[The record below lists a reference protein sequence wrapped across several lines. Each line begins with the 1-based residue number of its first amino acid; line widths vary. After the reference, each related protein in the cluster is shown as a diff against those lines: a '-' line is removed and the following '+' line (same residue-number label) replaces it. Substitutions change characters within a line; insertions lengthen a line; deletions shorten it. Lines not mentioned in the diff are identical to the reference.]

1 MPFFI
6 FNQNNKQR
14 ADFYESQITD
24 VEILWKGE
32 SVEVFETETGFNID
46 QLGGFKLDNKKKL
59 KFDQALK
66 NAFDN
71 PPSPPKTPQQK
82 LVELTGLI
90 ASLDYETQA
99 DLLPYSGQIATALNA
114 GQVEVAKV
122 VVGRIDEV
130 TLPRLTEE
138 ELGALKQAVQVI
150 LES

>member
-1 MPFFI
+1 VPHKETIMPFYI
-6 FNQNNKQR
+6 FNQNDKQR

-24 VEILWKGE
+24 VEILWQGE
-32 SVEVFETETGFNID
+32 SVEAFETETGFTLA

-71 PPSPPKTPQQK
+71 PPPPPKTPQQK

-99 DLLPYSGQIATALNA
+99 DLA
-114 GQVEVAKV
+114 
-122 VVGRIDEV
+122 
-130 TLPRLTEE
+130 
-138 ELGALKQAVQVI
+138 I
-150 LES
+150 LEA

>member
-1 MPFFI
+1 MKLFI
-6 FNQNNKQR
+6 FNDSTGKQR
-14 ADFYESQITD
+14 ADFYESELSED
-24 VEILWKGE
+24 VLWQGE
-32 SVEVFETETGFNID
+32 SVEAFEETGFTLA

-71 PPSPPKTPQQK
+71 PPPAPKTPQQK

-122 VVGRIDEV
+122 VVGRIETNEDAQLE
-130 TLPRLTEE
+130 
-138 ELGALKQAVQVI
+138 ALKQAVQSI

>member
-1 MPFFI
+1 MPFYI
-6 FNQNNKQR
+6 FNQNDKQR

-24 VEILWKGE
+24 VEILWQGE
-32 SVEVFETETGFNID
+32 SVEAFETETGFTLA

-71 PPSPPKTPQQK
+71 PPPPPKTPQQK

-122 VVGRIDEV
+122 VVGRIETNEDTQLES
-130 TLPRLTEE
+130 
-138 ELGALKQAVQVI
+138 LKQAVLAI
-150 LES
+150 LEA

>member
-1 MPFFI
+1 MPLFI
-6 FNQNNKQR
+6 FNDSTGKQR
-14 ADFYESQITD
+14 ADFYESELSED
-24 VEILWKGE
+24 VLWQGE
-32 SVEVFETETGFNID
+32 SVEAFEETGFTLA

-66 NAFDN
+66 DAFDN
-71 PPSPPKTPQQK
+71 PPPAPKTPQQK

-90 ASLDYETQA
+90 ATLDYETQA

-122 VVGRIDEV
+122 VVGRIETNEDAQLE
-130 TLPRLTEE
+130 
-138 ELGALKQAVQVI
+138 ALKQAVQAI

>member
-6 FNQNNKQR
+6 FNQNNTQR
-14 ADFYESQITD
+14 ADFYESELSED
-24 VEILWKGE
+24 VLWQGE
-32 SVEVFETETGFNID
+32 SVEAFEETGFTLA

-66 NAFDN
+66 DAFDN
-71 PPSPPKTPQQK
+71 PPPAPKTPQQK

-99 DLLPYSGQIATALNA
+99 DLSLYSGQIATHLNA
-114 GQVEVAKV
+114 GHIQVAKV
-122 VVGRIDEV
+122 VVGRIE
-130 TLPRLTEE
+130 TNGNAQLE
-138 ELGALKQAVQVI
+138 ALKQAVQAI

>member
-1 MPFFI
+1 MKLFI
-6 FNQNNKQR
+6 FNDSTGKQR
-14 ADFYESQITD
+14 ADFYESELSED
-24 VEILWKGE
+24 VLWQGE
-32 SVEVFETETGFNID
+32 SVEAFEAETKLSIA

-66 NAFDN
+66 DAFDN
-71 PPSPPKTPQQK
+71 PPPPPKTPQQK

-122 VVGRIDEV
+122 VVGRIETNEDAQLE
-130 TLPRLTEE
+130 
-138 ELGALKQAVQVI
+138 ALKQAVQSI

>member
-1 MPFFI
+1 MKLFI
-6 FNQNNKQR
+6 FNDSTGKQR
-14 ADFYESQITD
+14 ADFYESELSED
-24 VEILWKGE
+24 VLWQGE
-32 SVEVFETETGFNID
+32 SVEAFEETGFTLA

-71 PPSPPKTPQQK
+71 PPPAPKTPQQK

-122 VVGRIDEV
+122 VVGRIATSNDAQLE
-130 TLPRLTEE
+130 
-138 ELGALKQAVQVI
+138 ALKQAVIAI
-150 LES
+150 LEA